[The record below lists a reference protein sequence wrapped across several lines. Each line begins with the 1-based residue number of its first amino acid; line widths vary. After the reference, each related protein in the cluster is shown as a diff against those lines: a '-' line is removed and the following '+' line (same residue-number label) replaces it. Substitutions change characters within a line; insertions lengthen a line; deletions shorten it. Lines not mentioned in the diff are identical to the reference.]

1 MSLVGGIARGM
12 RTTLRILMD
21 RKQTVPYPE
30 VRRQR
35 SERFRGRHELR
46 RYENGLE
53 MCVGC
58 ELCQVACP
66 ANAITVIAA
75 ENDPEQP
82 HSPGERYAYRYE
94 IDMLRCIFCGLCEEA
109 CPTEAL
115 HLTREFEMAA
125 FSRDRLVY
133 GRTILVSP
141 ERSPW
146 TVPQDVYPAF
156 AGRTPVGPKA
166 AESMQHQQPEPARAV
181 AS

>member
-12 RTTLRILMD
+12 RTTLRILFD

-35 SERFRGRHELR
+35 SARFRGRHELR

-66 ANAITVIAA
+66 ANAITVVAA
-75 ENDPEQP
+75 ENDPGRP

-94 IDMLRCIFCGLCEEA
+94 IDMLRCIYCGLCEEA
-109 CPTEAL
+109 CPTDAL
-115 HLTREFEMAA
+115 HLTPEFEMAA
-125 FSRDRLVY
+125 FSRERLVY
-133 GRTILVSP
+133 GRTVLVAA
-141 ERSPW
+141 ERSASA
-146 TVPQDVYPAF
+146 VPENVYPPFGGRVPVAAAPARPPEE
-156 AGRTPVGPKA
+156 AGVEA
-166 AESMQHQQPEPARAV
+166 ARAV
-181 AS
+181 VS